1 MQQSGVYDLLKML
14 EISLEEGL
22 PIIPRKFTV
31 VKTKEIETLIDR
43 IYASLPV
50 EVQEARAFLR
60 RKDEYQQE
68 AQQKAEKII
77 SDAQAEADRKLSEAD
92 FIKAL
97 EKEGIRIR
105 TQVQQECEEI
115 KRKAM
120 EEAENIRAQATEDA
134 MRTKEGAELYAEQV
148 LTNLVSNAIK
158 FTPDGKSITIS
169 SRVVKADDIKINENF
184 KDIIKN
190 LTGDYVEVS
199 VEDEGIGIES
209 KNLLHAFD
217 KFAQIE
223 NSLSRKA
230 GGTGLGL
237 PIAKQLLDAHKGAI
251 WCDSELNKGSKFY
264 FVIPVNKVPSLV

>member
-1 MQQSGVYDLLKML
+1 MQQQNGVYDLLRML
-14 EISLEEGL
+14 EISLEEGF

-31 VKTKEIETLIDR
+31 IKTKEIETLIDR

-50 EVQEARAFLR
+50 EVQEARAFVR
-60 RKDEYQQE
+60 RKEAYQQE

-148 LTNLVSNAIK
+148 LTNL
-158 FTPDGKSITIS
+158 
-169 SRVVKADDIKINENF
+169 E
-184 KDIIKN
+184 KN
-190 LTGDYVEVS
+190 LTQQQQIVKNGQVYMEKLCSDSFGSYDVPTSYSSERAQQYSDYRPE
-199 VEDEGIGIES
+199 
-209 KNLLHAFD
+209 
-217 KFAQIE
+217 
-223 NSLSRKA
+223 
-230 GGTGLGL
+230 
-237 PIAKQLLDAHKGAI
+237 
-251 WCDSELNKGSKFY
+251 
-264 FVIPVNKVPSLV
+264 

>member
-1 MQQSGVYDLLKML
+1 MQQNGVYDLLRML
-14 EISLEEGL
+14 EISLEEGF
-22 PIIPRKFTV
+22 PIVPRKFTV

-60 RKDEYQQE
+60 RKDEYQLE

-77 SDAQAEADRKLSEAD
+77 NDAQAEADRKLSEAD

-97 EKEGIRIR
+97 EREGIRIR

-148 LTNLVSNAIK
+148 LTNL
-158 FTPDGKSITIS
+158 
-169 SRVVKADDIKINENF
+169 E
-184 KDIIKN
+184 KN
-190 LTGDYVEVS
+190 LTQQQQIVKNGQVYMEKLRSDSFGSYDVPTSYSSERAQQYSDYRM
-199 VEDEGIGIES
+199 D
-209 KNLLHAFD
+209 
-217 KFAQIE
+217 
-223 NSLSRKA
+223 
-230 GGTGLGL
+230 
-237 PIAKQLLDAHKGAI
+237 
-251 WCDSELNKGSKFY
+251 
-264 FVIPVNKVPSLV
+264 

>member
-1 MQQSGVYDLLKML
+1 MQQQNGVYDLLRML
-14 EISLEEGL
+14 EISLEEGF

-31 VKTKEIETLIDR
+31 VRTKEIETLIDR

-148 LTNLVSNAIK
+148 LTNL
-158 FTPDGKSITIS
+158 
-169 SRVVKADDIKINENF
+169 E
-184 KDIIKN
+184 KN
-190 LTGDYVEVS
+190 LTQQQQIVKNGQVYMEKLRSDSFGSYDVPTSYSSERAQQYSDYRPE
-199 VEDEGIGIES
+199 
-209 KNLLHAFD
+209 
-217 KFAQIE
+217 
-223 NSLSRKA
+223 
-230 GGTGLGL
+230 
-237 PIAKQLLDAHKGAI
+237 
-251 WCDSELNKGSKFY
+251 
-264 FVIPVNKVPSLV
+264 